1 MNYPSL
7 YMLDTLK
14 NDQGALRLSL
24 YRFNSTGQIDKNEII
39 LLDNEF
45 FTPVIGEQSIILV
58 GANQIGRIDLERVE
72 EGI

>member
-1 MNYPSL
+1 
-7 YMLDTLK
+7 MLDTLK